1 MNTKREPREDQ
12 DPKPGDDPLANI
24 VYISVPDTLDRKI
37 GNLQVDPEIMLPVEV
52 AGGDADRWDPSELTW
67 EQIIAAMLKI
77 LAHAPDHEHADYYR
91 RFVLEARPELVEE
104 LTETGVFKAKN
115 KDFDV
120 AEEIFK
126 ALTGLL
132 PGDARVLLNVALLY
146 EQRSEAGESAGNE
159 ETARRYEQAALD
171 TYHELLEADDV
182 LPEAYLNAAHF
193 YLKRR
198 NYERAR
204 TLLKHYVDSGDDEEK
219 IQEARRIIEEIDSQ
233 DLLDNLFKEAYD
245 FIRMGKEREGIERI
259 KKFLDSHPDVWNAW
273 FLLGWAYR
281 RLEMYE
287 EARDAFLKAEE
298 HGSDHPDTFNEL
310 AICYMELGQYE
321 DSRKRLEEA
330 LGQEPTNTKIMSNL
344 GILALKQGNVEEAEG
359 FFHSVLD
366 LEPEDPIAR
375 EYLER
380 LQSS

>member
-146 EQRSEAGESAGNE
+146 EQRSEAGASAGNE
-159 ETARRYEQAALD
+159 ETARRYDQAALD

-219 IQEARRIIEEIDSQ
+219 IQEARRMIEEIDSQ
-233 DLLDNLFKEAYD
+233 DLLDNLF
-245 FIRMGKEREGIERI
+245 
-259 KKFLDSHPDVWNAW
+259 
-273 FLLGWAYR
+273 
-281 RLEMYE
+281 
-287 EARDAFLKAEE
+287 
-298 HGSDHPDTFNEL
+298 
-310 AICYMELGQYE
+310 
-321 DSRKRLEEA
+321 
-330 LGQEPTNTKIMSNL
+330 
-344 GILALKQGNVEEAEG
+344 
-359 FFHSVLD
+359 
-366 LEPEDPIAR
+366 
-375 EYLER
+375 
-380 LQSS
+380 